1 MSNNFLKSRSHLSN
15 IVNIRLIK
23 KKTQSVFRIKPHL
36 VDCVVRIE
44 KNFCFGFI
52 YGLFVFMLTNGYD
65 ACEKSNQS
73 FEAAKYISNMSK
85 TPVAFIVWFELKR
98 ECVTN
103 FKSTVAT

>member
-1 MSNNFLKSRSHLSN
+1 MK
-15 IVNIRLIK
+15 
-23 KKTQSVFRIKPHL
+23 
-36 VDCVVRIE
+36 

-52 YGLFVFMLTNGYD
+52 YGLFVFMLTTGYD
-65 ACEKSNQS
+65 ACEKSCEKSNLS

>member
-1 MSNNFLKSRSHLSN
+1 
-15 IVNIRLIK
+15 
-23 KKTQSVFRIKPHL
+23 
-36 VDCVVRIE
+36 
-44 KNFCFGFI
+44 
-52 YGLFVFMLTNGYD
+52 MLTNGYD